1 MPILSDPRLNQPTW
15 FDLSTSDLP
24 AAKAFYG
31 ELFGWTFHD
40 GGPELA
46 HYTQAHRNG
55 HPAAAV
61 AAKMPGMEQT
71 PTVWTVYFGVAD
83 AARTAADLV
92 AHGGSMMVPPM
103 DIMGLGT
110 MAVAV
115 DPEGAVF
122 GLWQAGT
129 FSGAQIEGE
138 PGAMCW
144 AEVNTRRPADAVA
157 FYGGLFNLAA
167 HRMENA
173 DREYHTLHLP
183 SGDAVAGVFGMTPD
197 MAHIPPHWMPY
208 FVVESIA
215 HAQAVMA
222 RHGATVLYG
231 PEPTPHGDM
240 LLLRDAQGGFCAVLS
255 AEKREGTTAQ
265 RPQ

>member
-1 MPILSDPRLNQPTW
+1 MPTIAEPRLNQPCW
-15 FDLSTSDLP
+15 FDLSTTDLP
-24 AAKAFYG
+24 AAMAFYG

-40 GGPELA
+40 GGEALG
-46 HYTQAHRNG
+46 HYTQAHRDG
-55 HPAAAV
+55 RAAAGLV
-61 AAKMPGMEQT
+61 PKMPGMEET
-71 PTVWTVYFGVAD
+71 PTTWTVYVGVMD
-83 AARTAADLV
+83 AEAIASRIV
-92 AHGGSMMVPPM
+92 AQGGSMMVPPM
-103 DIMGLGT
+103 DVMGLGA

-122 GLWQAGT
+122 GLWQPGT
-129 FSGAQIEGE
+129 FIGAQVEGE

-144 AEVNTRRPADAVA
+144 AEVNTRQPAEAVT
-157 FYGGLFNLAA
+157 FYGGVFGLAA

-173 DREYHTLHLP
+173 DREYHTLHLS
-183 SGDAVAGVFGMTPD
+183 SGDAVAGVFGMTSD

-240 LLLRDAQGGFCAVLS
+240 LLLRDAQGGFCAVLA
-255 AEKREGTTAQ
+255 AENGEGTTER

>member
-1 MPILSDPRLNQPTW
+1 MPILVGPRLNQPTW

-40 GGPELA
+40 GGPELG

-83 AARTAADLV
+83 AAQTAA
-92 AHGGSMMVPPM
+92 AITAQGGSMMVPPM
-103 DIMGLGT
+103 DVMGLGT
-110 MAVAV
+110 MAVAT

-138 PGAMCW
+138 PGSMCW
-144 AEVNTRRPADAVA
+144 AEVNTRQPAAAVG
-157 FYGGLFNLAA
+157 FYGTLFGLTSQ
-167 HRMENA
+167 RVEGIE
-173 DREYHTLHLP
+173 REYHTLHLP
-183 SGDAVAGVFGMTPD
+183 SGDAVAGVFELTAD

-240 LLLRDAQGGFCAVLS
+240 LLLRDRQGGYCAVIS
-255 AEKREGTTAQ
+255 AE
-265 RPQ
+265 